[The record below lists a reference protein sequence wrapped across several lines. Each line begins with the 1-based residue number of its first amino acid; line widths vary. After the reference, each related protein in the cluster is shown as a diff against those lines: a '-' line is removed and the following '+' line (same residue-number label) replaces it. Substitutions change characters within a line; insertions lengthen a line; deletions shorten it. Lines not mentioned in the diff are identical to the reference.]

1 MRAVVYNTHMDHVSA
16 EARLNGARLI
26 ARRIGERGD
35 SQPFVLTG
43 DFNSG
48 EDEEAARYFI
58 DPPREGK
65 GASPIGPLADTFRV
79 LHAEEKE
86 FGTFQEFDPKRTL
99 GKKIDYVLVT
109 PGTKVIEAWIDRRS
123 REGRVPSDHFP
134 AGAVVEWGLS
144 AAGEKSK

>member
-26 ARRIGERGD
+26 AKRIGERGD

-48 EDEEAARYFI
+48 ESEEAARYFI